1 MTETMKAEER
11 VRDGF
16 ILWMIGEHSL
26 KCWEIVSWRAA
37 MLSYKMSKHLLPLKN
52 SLLRSVENWYNQ
64 VQHFLCLFKVIRCER
79 VCRCSGMQNIDVTIC
94 F

>member
-1 MTETMKAEER
+1 MKAEER

-26 KCWEIVSWRAA
+26 KCWEIISWRAA

-52 SLLRSVENWYNQ
+52 SLLRSMENWYNQ

-79 VCRCSGMQNIDVTIC
+79 VCMCSGMQKIDVTIC